1 MIALVLADSLV
12 WAAWSAVV
20 GYAGHRTSAA
30 RLARDGR
37 LTRLRG
43 WERDGRIY
51 ERIGIRRWKD
61 ALPEAGALFRGGVSK
76 RHTTGRDTDSLA
88 RFAAETRRAELVHWG
103 VAAITPAFALWNPL
117 PLFAAMAAYGVLANA
132 PFIAIQR
139 YNRARI
145 GRVLRRRAQCAG
157 VAA

>member
-1 MIALVLADSLV
+1 MIRLVLVDSLV
-12 WAAWSAVV
+12 WALWSAVA
-20 GYAGHRTSAA
+20 GYAGHRMPHA
-30 RLARDGR
+30 RLADDGW

-43 WERDGRIY
+43 WERDGRVY

-61 ALPEAGALFRGGVSK
+61 VLPEAGALFRGGVSK
-76 RHTTGRDTDSLA
+76 RALPGRDSESLA

-103 VAAITPAFALWNPL
+103 VGAITPAFALWNPW
-117 PLFAAMAAYGVLANA
+117 PLFAAMAVYGILANA

-145 GRVLRRRAQCAG
+145 ARVLRRRART
-157 VAA
+157 VEAAP